1 MERVAKDG
9 IHQLDMR
16 GSKEQDA
23 LDLEEW
29 DVEAMDV
36 AMRVVLQREV
46 E

>member
-1 MERVAKDG
+1 MAKDG

-29 DVEAMDV
+29 DVEAREV
-36 AMRVVLQREV
+36 EMRVVLQREV